1 MEIREIIEL
10 MQAASANGLTAF
22 TLEQG
27 DLRLSMKK
35 EKREVYVQTAAPAG
49 TSAGQPGVGMPV
61 VGNLSAAAVMGLD
74 AGAAVMAPSAGMPA
88 GLMPG
93 MAAGATAF
101 QGAVSQGTPAGQQIV
116 ENAADGSANPAGKA
130 GDTGA
135 VASDRV
141 VTCPLVGT
149 FYSSPAPDEED
160 FVKVGDTVKKGQTIG
175 IVEAMKLMNEI
186 ECEYDGVVDAILVNN
201 EDVVEYGQPLFRIR

>member
-49 TSAGQPGVGMPV
+49 TPAGQSG

-135 VASDRV
+135 VSSDRV

>member
-35 EKREVYVQTAAPAG
+35 EKREVYVQTAVPAG
-49 TSAGQPGVGMPV
+49 TPAGQPV

-74 AGAAVMAPSAGMPA
+74 AGAAVTAPSAGMPA

-93 MAAGATAF
+93 MAAGATVS
-101 QGAVSQGTPAGQQIV
+101 QGTVSQGTPAGQQIA